1 MPIPTRI
8 ILLKL
13 TLLFPLGKGKWTN
26 VSECG
31 QIFSHEH
38 EHDDIKSP
46 DWKLLNDYGQ
56 TDGQTKFPPIKTKT

>member
-1 MPIPTRI
+1 MFN
-8 ILLKL
+8 LD
-13 TLLFPLGKGKWTN
+13 N

-38 EHDDIKSP
+38 QHDDIKSP

-56 TDGQTKFPPIKTKT
+56 TDGQTKFPPKKTKT